1 MRFSKLIVILGLCL
15 LLALAGCGEPISP
28 EAEIDL
34 ENVSGEGEQIRFVG
48 NVTLDGGSYNTTI
61 HNVRLRF
68 VAENG
73 SRLRTVDVGTLT
85 VNDSQR
91 FKRVRFNVTVAKS
104 PEALRLRIGTINT
117 PEGVGFTVWGL
128 KLNDEEELL
137 YSPKR
142 QNEY

>member
-1 MRFSKLIVILGLCL
+1 MKFSKLIVILGLCL

-68 VAENG
+68 VADNG
-73 SRLRTVDVGTLT
+73 SETRTIDVGTLT
-85 VNDSQR
+85 VNSSQR
-91 FKRVRFNVTVAKS
+91 FERVGFNVTVARS

-128 KLNDEEELL
+128 KLNDEGELL

>member
-15 LLALAGCGEPISP
+15 LLALAGCGEPVSP

-34 ENVSGEGEQIRFVG
+34 EDVSGKGEQIRFVG

-68 VAENG
+68 VADNG
-73 SRLRTVDVGTLT
+73 PRLRTVDVGTLT

-91 FKRVRFNVTVAKS
+91 FKRIGFNVTVARS

-117 PEGVGFTVWGL
+117 PEGVGFTVWSL
-128 KLNDEEELL
+128 KLNDEKELL

-142 QNEY
+142 QNKY